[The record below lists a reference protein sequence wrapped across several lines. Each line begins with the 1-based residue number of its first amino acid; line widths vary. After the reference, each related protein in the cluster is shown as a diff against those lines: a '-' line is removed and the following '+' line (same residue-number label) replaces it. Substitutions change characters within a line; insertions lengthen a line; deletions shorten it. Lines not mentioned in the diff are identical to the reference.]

1 MDVFE
6 AIQGR
11 RSVRKY
17 QTKEISEELITK
29 ILSAAIMAPSAGN
42 RQAWEFIIARD
53 LKTKKA
59 LAQAA
64 YDQVFIANAPV
75 VIIVCANQRR
85 SAQRYGS
92 RGVELYCIQDSA
104 AAIQNLL
111 LMAYSLGLGTCW
123 VGAFNESM
131 VSKLL
136 EIPDGIRPVALIPV
150 GYTAQVS
157 HPPPRLPLEKVIHQ
171 NQY

>member
-6 AIQGR
+6 AIRGR

-29 ILSAAIMAPSAGN
+29 LLSTAIMAPSAGN
-42 RQAWEFIIARD
+42 RQAWEFIIVHDPITKTELAR
-53 LKTKKA
+53 
-59 LAQAA
+59 AA
-64 YDQVFIANAPV
+64 YNQVFIANAPV
-75 VIIVCANQRR
+75 IIVVCANKLR

-92 RGVELYCIQDSA
+92 RGAELYCIQDSA

-111 LMAYSLGLGTCW
+111 LAAYSLGLGTCW

-136 EIPDGIRPVALIPV
+136 EIPEEIRPVALIPI
-150 GYTAQVS
+150 GYSAQVS
-157 HPPPRLPLEKVIHQ
+157 HPPPRLPLEQVIHRE
-171 NQY
+171 QY

>member
-11 RSVRKY
+11 RSIRKY

-29 ILSAAIMAPSAGN
+29 LLSAAIMAPSAGN
-42 RQAWEFIIARD
+42 RQAWEFIIVRD

-59 LAQAA
+59 LALAA
-64 YDQVFIANAPV
+64 YDQVFIVNAPV
-75 VIIVCANQRR
+75 VIIVCANQMR

-92 RGVELYCIQDSA
+92 RGVELYCIQESA

-123 VGAFNESM
+123 VGAFNESI

-136 EIPDGIRPVALIPV
+136 EIPEGIRPVALIPV
-150 GYTAQVS
+150 GYAAQVS
-157 HPPPRLPLEKVIHQ
+157 PPPPRLPLERVIHQ
-171 NQY
+171 KQY